1 MQITFVQSGVPRPV
15 SVLDEYVR
23 VTSGIDSADGPKADE
38 TDGEV
43 RKARD
48 TAVSERR
55 FRFLVAGYAVSSY
68 GTFLNMVALNLFVY
82 ETTGRALAMGLFMAV
97 RLASG
102 FVAGLVVG
110 GLLARFS
117 AKSIML
123 WANVAQGAVMLV
135 LILAPDGLLTGALM
149 AVSVVIGACGT
160 LFMVALRSSIP
171 EMVGEDRRAWAN
183 SISITGRSLAMV
195 AGFAS
200 AGVVVSLVGYTAA
213 FLLDMATFVACAV
226 TVALLPIAGGKG
238 ADGKAADGKKASGKG
253 TAGGGADGN
262 GADGAASEGSGAEKD
277 ASGVSS
283 AKGGRRWRP
292 VAFLALAAAPGMG
305 LMVAL
310 RGVDSFGSSSH
321 NAALPIY
328 STSLDASNPA
338 VFVSAF
344 WCVWALGNIGA
355 QQVIQRYAQR
365 TGRSVG
371 ALGFGYGTVVMSAAF
386 IAAFAGFP
394 LAVTAVIAL
403 IAGAADGLTEVAYT
417 SHLQTLPATL
427 RGHAFGLSATFE
439 NLGFG
444 VGMILVAAALDRFS
458 PLAVVGWSHG
468 AAVVGAVVFLLRV
481 AGVRRAARGRTG
493 LREEEAV
500 EGRPDR
506 GDRDGAEV
514 SRG

>member
-1 MQITFVQSGVPRPV
+1 MQITFVQSAALRPAP
-15 SVLDEYVR
+15 SLDEYVR
-23 VTSGIDSADGPKADE
+23 VTSGIDEADGPKANEAGGGAGKD
-38 TDGEV
+38 
-43 RKARD
+43 RD

-123 WANVAQGAVMLV
+123 WANVGQGSVMLV
-135 LILAPDGLLTGALM
+135 LILAPESLVTGALM

-183 SISITGRSLAMV
+183 SLSITGRSLAMV

-213 FLLDMATFVACAV
+213 FLLDMATFVVCAV

-238 ADGKAADGKKASGKG
+238 ATSAAGASDTEKGGKG
-253 TAGGGADGN
+253 
-262 GADGAASEGSGAEKD
+262 EKAEKSEK
-277 ASGVSS
+277 SGP
-283 AKGGRRWRP
+283 RWRP
-292 VAFLALAAAPGMG
+292 VAFLALAAAPGLG

-310 RGVDSFGSSSH
+310 RGVDAFGSSSH

-444 VGMILVAAALDRFS
+444 VGMILVAAALDRFT

-468 AAVVGAVVFLLRV
+468 AAIVVAVVFLLRV
-481 AGVRRAARGRTG
+481 AGLRRAERTG
-493 LREEEAV
+493 RVGLRKEEAV

>member
-1 MQITFVQSGVPRPV
+1 
-15 SVLDEYVR
+15 
-23 VTSGIDSADGPKADE
+23 
-38 TDGEV
+38 
-43 RKARD
+43 
-48 TAVSERR
+48 
-55 FRFLVAGYAVSSY
+55 
-68 GTFLNMVALNLFVY
+68 MVALNLFVY

-117 AKSIML
+117 AKSVML
-123 WANVAQGAVMLV
+123 WANIGQGAVMLLLV
-135 LILAPDGLLTGALM
+135 LAPDGLLTGALM

-183 SISITGRSLAMV
+183 SLSITGRSLAMV

-200 AGVVVSLVGYTAA
+200 AGVVVTLVGYTAA
-213 FLLDMATFVACAV
+213 FLVDMATFVICAV
-226 TVALLPIAGGKG
+226 TVALLPIAGGRG
-238 ADGKAADGKKASGKG
+238 AGGTAADDGAAADGAMGG
-253 TAGGGADGN
+253 TAGEGA
-262 GADGAASEGSGAEKD
+262 GAEED
-277 ASGVSS
+277 R
-283 AKGGRRWRP
+283 GGRRWRP
-292 VAFLALAAAPGMG
+292 VAFLALAAAPGLG

-310 RGVDSFGSSSH
+310 RGVDAFGSSSH

-328 STSLDASNPA
+328 SASLDASDPA

-394 LAVTAVIAL
+394 LAVTGVIAL
-403 IAGAADGLTEVAYT
+403 AAGAADGLTEVSYT
-417 SHLQTLPATL
+417 SHLQTLPAGL
-427 RGHAFGLSATFE
+427 RAHAFGLSATLE

-444 VGMILVAAALDRFS
+444 VGMILVAAALDRIS
-458 PLAVVGWSHG
+458 PLVVVGWSHG
-468 AAVVGAVVFLLRV
+468 AAIVVAAVFLLRV
-481 AGVRRAARGRTG
+481 AALRRAGRTEGAGRAG
-493 LREEEAV
+493 LRKGEAV

-514 SRG
+514 SGG

>member
-1 MQITFVQSGVPRPV
+1 
-15 SVLDEYVR
+15 
-23 VTSGIDSADGPKADE
+23 
-38 TDGEV
+38 
-43 RKARD
+43 
-48 TAVSERR
+48 
-55 FRFLVAGYAVSSY
+55 
-68 GTFLNMVALNLFVY
+68 MVALNLFVY

-123 WANVAQGAVMLV
+123 WANVGQGAVMLV
-135 LILAPDGLLTGALM
+135 LILAPDGMLTGALM

-183 SISITGRSLAMV
+183 SLSITGRSLAMV

-213 FLLDMATFVACAV
+213 FLVDMATFVACAV

-238 ADGKAADGKKASGKG
+238 AGGSAPKGSG
-253 TAGGGADGN
+253 D
-262 GADGAASEGSGAEKD
+262 SEGSENSEGSVAGKD
-277 ASGVSS
+277 ASA
-283 AKGGRRWRP
+283 AKSGRRWRP
-292 VAFLALAAAPGMG
+292 VAFIALAAAPGMG

-310 RGVDSFGSSSH
+310 RGVDAFGSSSH

-468 AAVVGAVVFLLRV
+468 AAIVVAVVFLLRV
-481 AGVRRAARGRTG
+481 AGVRRAERTG
-493 LREEEAV
+493 LRKEEAV

>member
-1 MQITFVQSGVPRPV
+1 MG
-15 SVLDEYVR
+15 
-23 VTSGIDSADGPKADE
+23 SADGPKTDAADGGARKS
-38 TDGEV
+38 GE
-43 RKARD
+43 ARD
-48 TAVSERR
+48 TEVSERR

-123 WANVAQGAVMLV
+123 WANVGQGAVMLV
-135 LILAPDGLLTGALM
+135 LILAPDGLLTAALM

-183 SISITGRSLAMV
+183 SLSITGRSLAMV

-213 FLLDMATFVACAV
+213 FVVDMATFVACAV

-238 ADGKAADGKKASGKG
+238 AGGKG
-253 TAGGGADGN
+253 AGGKSAGGT
-262 GADGAASEGSGAEKD
+262 AAEGSGAGKD
-277 ASGVSS
+277 ASA
-283 AKGGRRWRP
+283 AKGGRLRRP

-310 RGVDSFGSSSH
+310 RGVDAFGSSSH

-468 AAVVGAVVFLLRV
+468 AAIVVAVVFLLRV
-481 AGVRRAARGRTG
+481 ARVRRAERAGRAG
-493 LREEEAV
+493 LRKEEAV

-514 SRG
+514 PGG

>member
-1 MQITFVQSGVPRPV
+1 MG
-15 SVLDEYVR
+15 
-23 VTSGIDSADGPKADE
+23 SADGPKADE
-38 TDGEV
+38 TDGDA

-123 WANVAQGAVMLV
+123 WANIGQGAVMLV
-135 LILAPDGLLTGALM
+135 LILAPDGMLTGALM

-183 SISITGRSLAMV
+183 SLSITGRSLAMV

-213 FLLDMATFVACAV
+213 FLVDMATFVACAV

-238 ADGKAADGKKASGKG
+238 A
-253 TAGGGADGN
+253 GAL
-262 GADGAASEGSGAEKD
+262 APEGSESSGAGKD
-277 ASGVSS
+277 ASA
-283 AKGGRRWRP
+283 AKSGRRWRP

-310 RGVDSFGSSSH
+310 RGVDAFGSSSH

-468 AAVVGAVVFLLRV
+468 AAIVVAVVFLLRV
-481 AGVRRAARGRTG
+481 AGVRRAERTG
-493 LREEEAV
+493 LRKEEAV

>member
-1 MQITFVQSGVPRPV
+1 M
-15 SVLDEYVR
+15 E
-23 VTSGIDSADGPKADE
+23 SADGPTADE
-38 TDGEV
+38 SDDGS
-43 RKARD
+43 RKTRD

-97 RLASG
+97 RLGSG

-110 GLLARFS
+110 ALLARFS

-123 WANVAQGAVMLV
+123 WANVGQGGVMLL
-135 LILAPDGLLTGALM
+135 LILAPESLVTGALM

-183 SISITGRSLAMV
+183 SLSITGRSLAMV

-213 FLLDMATFVACAV
+213 FLLDMATFVICAV
-226 TVALLPIAGGKG
+226 TVALLPIAGGGKG
-238 ADGKAADGKKASGKG
+238 AGTDAGKPEKTEKAEQSGKG
-253 TAGGGADGN
+253 G
-262 GADGAASEGSGAEKD
+262 
-277 ASGVSS
+277 
-283 AKGGRRWRP
+283 KGGPRWRP
-292 VAFLALAAAPGMG
+292 VAFLALAAAPGLG

-310 RGVDSFGSSSH
+310 RGVDAFGSASH

-355 QQVIQRYAQR
+355 QQVIQRY
-365 TGRSVG
+365 T
-371 ALGFGYGTVVMSAAF
+371 
-386 IAAFAGFP
+386 
-394 LAVTAVIAL
+394 
-403 IAGAADGLTEVAYT
+403 
-417 SHLQTLPATL
+417 
-427 RGHAFGLSATFE
+427 
-439 NLGFG
+439 
-444 VGMILVAAALDRFS
+444 
-458 PLAVVGWSHG
+458 
-468 AAVVGAVVFLLRV
+468 
-481 AGVRRAARGRTG
+481 
-493 LREEEAV
+493 
-500 EGRPDR
+500 
-506 GDRDGAEV
+506 
-514 SRG
+514 

>member
-1 MQITFVQSGVPRPV
+1 MG
-15 SVLDEYVR
+15 
-23 VTSGIDSADGPKADE
+23 SADGPKADE
-38 TDGEV
+38 ADGGA

-123 WANVAQGAVMLV
+123 WANVGQGAVMLV

-183 SISITGRSLAMV
+183 SLSITGRSLAMV

-213 FLLDMATFVACAV
+213 FLVDMATFVACAV

-238 ADGKAADGKKASGKG
+238 TG
-253 TAGGGADGN
+253 GN
-262 GADGAASEGSGAEKD
+262 GADGTASEGSGAEKA
-277 ASGVSS
+277 ASGAAS
-283 AKGGRRWRP
+283 AKGGRCRRP

-310 RGVDSFGSSSH
+310 RGVDAFGSSSH

-403 IAGAADGLTEVAYT
+403 VAGAADGLTEVAYT

-468 AAVVGAVVFLLRV
+468 AAIVVAVVFLLRV
-481 AGVRRAARGRTG
+481 AGVRRAERAGRAGRAG
-493 LREEEAV
+493 LRKEEAV

-514 SRG
+514 SGG

>member
-1 MQITFVQSGVPRPV
+1 MG
-15 SVLDEYVR
+15 
-23 VTSGIDSADGPKADE
+23 SADGPKADE
-38 TDGEV
+38 TDGDA

-123 WANVAQGAVMLV
+123 WANVGQGAVMLV
-135 LILAPDGLLTGALM
+135 LILAPDGMLTGALM

-183 SISITGRSLAMV
+183 SLSITGRSLAMV

-213 FLLDMATFVACAV
+213 FLVDMATFVACAV

-238 ADGKAADGKKASGKG
+238 A
-253 TAGGGADGN
+253 GGSAP
-262 GADGAASEGSGAEKD
+262 EGSGSSGGSGGSGAGKD
-277 ASGVSS
+277 ASA
-283 AKGGRRWRP
+283 AKSGRRWRP

-310 RGVDSFGSSSH
+310 RGVDAFGSSSH

-468 AAVVGAVVFLLRV
+468 AAIVVAVVFLLRV
-481 AGVRRAARGRTG
+481 AGVRRAERTG
-493 LREEEAV
+493 RAGLRKEEAV

-514 SRG
+514 SGG

>member
-1 MQITFVQSGVPRPV
+1 MG
-15 SVLDEYVR
+15 
-23 VTSGIDSADGPKADE
+23 SADGPKADE
-38 TDGEV
+38 ADGGVLKSRED
-43 RKARD
+43 RD

-123 WANVAQGAVMLV
+123 WANVGQGAVMLV
-135 LILAPDGLLTGALM
+135 LILAPDGLLTAALM

-183 SISITGRSLAMV
+183 SLSITGRSLAMV

-213 FLLDMATFVACAV
+213 FVVDMATFVACAV

-238 ADGKAADGKKASGKG
+238 AGGKGADGKSAGG
-253 TAGGGADGN
+253 TAA
-262 GADGAASEGSGAEKD
+262 EGSGAGKD
-277 ASGVSS
+277 ASA
-283 AKGGRRWRP
+283 AKGGRLRRP

-310 RGVDSFGSSSH
+310 RGVDAFGSSSH

-468 AAVVGAVVFLLRV
+468 AAIVVAVVFLLRV
-481 AGVRRAARGRTG
+481 AGVRRVERAGRAG
-493 LREEEAV
+493 LRKEEAV

-514 SRG
+514 SGG

>member
-1 MQITFVQSGVPRPV
+1 MG
-15 SVLDEYVR
+15 
-23 VTSGIDSADGPKADE
+23 SADGPKTGEADG
-38 TDGEV
+38 DA
-43 RKARD
+43 RKAREARD

-123 WANVAQGAVMLV
+123 WANVGQGSVMLV

-183 SISITGRSLAMV
+183 SLSITGRSLAMV

-200 AGVVVSLVGYTAA
+200 AGIVVSLVGYTAA
-213 FLLDMATFVACAV
+213 FVVDMATFVVCAV

-238 ADGKAADGKKASGKG
+238 VKAGEADAEG
-253 TAGGGADGN
+253 TGGAS
-262 GADGAASEGSGAEKD
+262 ADAEGAAGAEARGSGAGKD
-277 ASGVSS
+277 ASS

-310 RGVDSFGSSSH
+310 RGVDAFGSSSH

-328 STSLDASNPA
+328 STTLDASNPA

-468 AAVVGAVVFLLRV
+468 AAIVVAVVFLLRV
-481 AGVRRAARGRTG
+481 AGVRRAERAGRAG
-493 LREEEAV
+493 LRKEEAV

-514 SRG
+514 SGG

>member
-1 MQITFVQSGVPRPV
+1 
-15 SVLDEYVR
+15 
-23 VTSGIDSADGPKADE
+23 
-38 TDGEV
+38 
-43 RKARD
+43 
-48 TAVSERR
+48 
-55 FRFLVAGYAVSSY
+55 
-68 GTFLNMVALNLFVY
+68 MVALNLFVY

-123 WANVAQGAVMLV
+123 WANVGQGGVMLV
-135 LILAPDGLLTGALM
+135 LILAPESLVTGALM

-183 SISITGRSLAMV
+183 SLSITGRSMAMV

-213 FLLDMATFVACAV
+213 FLLDMATFVICAV

-238 ADGKAADGKKASGKG
+238 AGSEAGASAAGKG
-253 TAGGGADGN
+253 EKEAK
-262 GADGAASEGSGAEKD
+262 SGP
-277 ASGVSS
+277 
-283 AKGGRRWRP
+283 RWRP
-292 VAFLALAAAPGMG
+292 VAFLALAAAPGLG

-310 RGVDSFGSSSH
+310 RGVDAFGSSSH

-355 QQVIQRYAQR
+355 QQVIQRYTQR
-365 TGRSVG
+365 TGKTVG

-468 AAVVGAVVFLLRV
+468 AAIVVAVVFLLRV
-481 AGVRRAARGRTG
+481 AALRRAEPAGPMGRAGGAGRAG
-493 LREEEAV
+493 LRKEEAV

>member
-1 MQITFVQSGVPRPV
+1 MN
-15 SVLDEYVR
+15 
-23 VTSGIDSADGPKADE
+23 SADGPKADE
-38 TDGEV
+38 ADGDAQ
-43 RKARD
+43 KGRD

-123 WANVAQGAVMLV
+123 WANVGQGGVMLV
-135 LILAPDGLLTGALM
+135 LVLAPDGLLTGALM

-183 SISITGRSLAMV
+183 SLSITGRSLAMV

-213 FLLDMATFVACAV
+213 FLVDMATFIACAV

-238 ADGKAADGKKASGKG
+238 AGAKEAGARGAAGEEADGSAPEGSQGSGG
-253 TAGGGADGN
+253 R
-262 GADGAASEGSGAEKD
+262 EGSGESQGSGGSRAGKD
-277 ASGVSS
+277 ASAGKGASA

-310 RGVDSFGSSSH
+310 RGVDAFGSSSH

-394 LAVTAVIAL
+394 LVVTAVIAL

-444 VGMILVAAALDRFS
+444 VGMILVAAALDQFS

-468 AAVVGAVVFLLRV
+468 AAIVVAVVFLLRV
-481 AGVRRAARGRTG
+481 AGVRRAGRTG
-493 LREEEAV
+493 RTGQRKEEAV

-506 GDRDGAEV
+506 GDRNGAEV
-514 SRG
+514 SGG

>member
-1 MQITFVQSGVPRPV
+1 MG
-15 SVLDEYVR
+15 
-23 VTSGIDSADGPKADE
+23 SADGPMADE
-38 TDGEV
+38 PDGGS
-43 RKARD
+43 RKTRD

-123 WANVAQGAVMLV
+123 WANVGQGGVMLV
-135 LILAPDGLLTGALM
+135 LILAPDSLVTGALM

-183 SISITGRSLAMV
+183 SLSITGRSMAMV

-213 FLLDMATFVACAV
+213 FLLDMATFVICAV

-238 ADGKAADGKKASGKG
+238 AGSEAGASGAGKG
-253 TAGGGADGN
+253 EKEAK
-262 GADGAASEGSGAEKD
+262 SGP
-277 ASGVSS
+277 
-283 AKGGRRWRP
+283 RWRP
-292 VAFLALAAAPGMG
+292 VAFLALAAAPGLG

-310 RGVDSFGSSSH
+310 RGVDAFGSSSH

-355 QQVIQRYAQR
+355 QQVIQRYTQR
-365 TGRSVG
+365 TGKTVG

-403 IAGAADGLTEVAYT
+403 VAGAADGLTEVAYT

-468 AAVVGAVVFLLRV
+468 AAIVVAVVFLLRV
-481 AGVRRAARGRTG
+481 AALRRAEPAGPMGRAGGAG
-493 LREEEAV
+493 LRKEEAV

>member
-1 MQITFVQSGVPRPV
+1 MQITFVQSGVPRPA
-15 SVLDEYVR
+15 SVLGEYVR
-23 VTSGIDSADGPKADE
+23 VTSGMGSADGPKADE
-38 TDGEV
+38 TDGDT

-123 WANVAQGAVMLV
+123 WANVGQGAVMLV
-135 LILAPDGLLTGALM
+135 LILAPDGMLTGALM

-183 SISITGRSLAMV
+183 SLSITGRSLAMV

-213 FLLDMATFVACAV
+213 FLVDMATFVACAV

-238 ADGKAADGKKASGKG
+238 AGGSAPKGSG
-253 TAGGGADGN
+253 D
-262 GADGAASEGSGAEKD
+262 SEGSENSGGSVAGKD
-277 ASGVSS
+277 ASA
-283 AKGGRRWRP
+283 AKSGRRWRP
-292 VAFLALAAAPGMG
+292 VAFIALAAAPGMG

-310 RGVDSFGSSSH
+310 RGVDAFGSSSH

-468 AAVVGAVVFLLRV
+468 AAIVVAVVFLLRV
-481 AGVRRAARGRTG
+481 AGVRRAERTG
-493 LREEEAV
+493 LRKEEAV

>member
-1 MQITFVQSGVPRPV
+1 MG
-15 SVLDEYVR
+15 
-23 VTSGIDSADGPKADE
+23 SADGPKADE
-38 TDGEV
+38 TDGDA

-123 WANVAQGAVMLV
+123 WANVGQGAVMLV
-135 LILAPDGLLTGALM
+135 LILAPDGMLTGALM

-183 SISITGRSLAMV
+183 SLSITGRSLAMV

-213 FLLDMATFVACAV
+213 FLVDMATFVACAV

-238 ADGKAADGKKASGKG
+238 A
-253 TAGGGADGN
+253 GGSAPK
-262 GADGAASEGSGAEKD
+262 GSGGSVAGKD
-277 ASGVSS
+277 ASA
-283 AKGGRRWRP
+283 AKSGRRWRP

-310 RGVDSFGSSSH
+310 RGVDAFGSSSH

-468 AAVVGAVVFLLRV
+468 AAIVVAVVFLLRV
-481 AGVRRAARGRTG
+481 AGVRRAERTG
-493 LREEEAV
+493 LRKEEAV

>member
-1 MQITFVQSGVPRPV
+1 MG
-15 SVLDEYVR
+15 
-23 VTSGIDSADGPKADE
+23 SADGTTADE
-38 TDGEV
+38 PDGGS
-43 RKARD
+43 RKTRD

-123 WANVAQGAVMLV
+123 WANVGQGAVMLV
-135 LILAPDGLLTGALM
+135 LILAPESLVTGALM

-183 SISITGRSLAMV
+183 SLSITGRSLAMV

-213 FLLDMATFVACAV
+213 FLLDMATFVICAV

-238 ADGKAADGKKASGKG
+238 AGTDAGKPGKAEKSGP
-253 TAGGGADGN
+253 
-262 GADGAASEGSGAEKD
+262 
-277 ASGVSS
+277 
-283 AKGGRRWRP
+283 RWRP
-292 VAFLALAAAPGMG
+292 VAFLALAAAPGLG

-310 RGVDSFGSSSH
+310 RGVDAFGSSSH

-355 QQVIQRYAQR
+355 QQVIQRYTQR
-365 TGRSVG
+365 TGKTVG

-394 LAVTAVIAL
+394 LAVTALIAL

-468 AAVVGAVVFLLRV
+468 AAIVVAVVFLLRV
-481 AGVRRAARGRTG
+481 AALRRAEPAGPMGRAGGAGRAG
-493 LREEEAV
+493 LRKEEAV

>member
-1 MQITFVQSGVPRPV
+1 M
-15 SVLDEYVR
+15 
-23 VTSGIDSADGPKADE
+23 
-38 TDGEV
+38 
-43 RKARD
+43 
-48 TAVSERR
+48 
-55 FRFLVAGYAVSSY
+55 SSY

-102 FVAGLVVG
+102 FVAGLVAG

-123 WANVAQGAVMLV
+123 WANVGQGSVMLV
-135 LILAPDGLLTGALM
+135 LILAPESLVTGALM

-183 SISITGRSLAMV
+183 SLSITGRSLAMV

-213 FLLDMATFVACAV
+213 FLLDMATFVVCAV

-238 ADGKAADGKKASGKG
+238 AVSAVGAPGAEKAGKSEKAQRSGKG
-253 TAGGGADGN
+253 GP
-262 GADGAASEGSGAEKD
+262 
-277 ASGVSS
+277 
-283 AKGGRRWRP
+283 RWRP
-292 VAFLALAAAPGMG
+292 VAFLALAAAPGLG

-310 RGVDSFGSSSH
+310 RGVDAFGSSSH

-468 AAVVGAVVFLLRV
+468 AAIVVAVVFLLRV
-481 AGVRRAARGRTG
+481 AGLRRAERTG
-493 LREEEAV
+493 RAGLRKEEAV

>member
-1 MQITFVQSGVPRPV
+1 
-15 SVLDEYVR
+15 
-23 VTSGIDSADGPKADE
+23 
-38 TDGEV
+38 
-43 RKARD
+43 
-48 TAVSERR
+48 
-55 FRFLVAGYAVSSY
+55 
-68 GTFLNMVALNLFVY
+68 MVALNLFVY

-123 WANVAQGAVMLV
+123 WANVGQGSVMLV
-135 LILAPDGLLTGALM
+135 LILAPESLVTGALM

-171 EMVGEDRRAWAN
+171 EMVGENRRAWAN
-183 SISITGRSLAMV
+183 SLSITGRSLAMV

-213 FLLDMATFVACAV
+213 FLLDMATFVVCAV

-238 ADGKAADGKKASGKG
+238 ATSAAGASGTEKAGKG
-253 TAGGGADGN
+253 
-262 GADGAASEGSGAEKD
+262 EKAEK
-277 ASGVSS
+277 SGP
-283 AKGGRRWRP
+283 RWRP
-292 VAFLALAAAPGMG
+292 VAFLALAAAPGLG

-310 RGVDSFGSSSH
+310 RGVDAFGSSSH

-444 VGMILVAAALDRFS
+444 VGMILVAAALDRFT

-468 AAVVGAVVFLLRV
+468 AAIVVAVVFLLRV
-481 AGVRRAARGRTG
+481 AGLRRAERTG
-493 LREEEAV
+493 RVGLRKEEAV

>member
-1 MQITFVQSGVPRPV
+1 M
-15 SVLDEYVR
+15 D
-23 VTSGIDSADGPKADE
+23 DADGPKANE
-38 TDGEV
+38 ADGGAGKD
-43 RKARD
+43 RG
-48 TAVSERR
+48 TAVSERS

-82 ETTGRALAMGLFMAV
+82 ETTGLALAMGLFMAV

-123 WANVAQGAVMLV
+123 WANVGQGGVMLV
-135 LILAPDGLLTGALM
+135 LILAPESLVTGALT

-171 EMVGEDRRAWAN
+171 EMVGEDRRSWAN
-183 SISITGRSLAMV
+183 SLSITGRSLAMV

-213 FLLDMATFVACAV
+213 FLLDMATFVVCAV

-238 ADGKAADGKKASGKG
+238 AGSS
-253 TAGGGADGN
+253 TP
-262 GADGAASEGSGAEKD
+262 GAAKD
-277 ASGVSS
+277 ASRTGEGASR
-283 AKGGRRWRP
+283 AGEGRRRWRP
-292 VAFLALAAAPGMG
+292 VAFLVLAAAPGLG

-310 RGVDSFGSSSH
+310 RGVDAFGSSSH

-355 QQVIQRYAQR
+355 QQVIQRYTQR
-365 TGRSVG
+365 TGRTVG

-394 LAVTAVIAL
+394 PAVTAVIAL
-403 IAGAADGLTEVAYT
+403 IAGAADGLTEGAYT

-468 AAVVGAVVFLLRV
+468 AAIVVAVVFLLRV
-481 AGVRRAARGRTG
+481 AGLRRRAEHAGRTERTRRTGRTG
-493 LREEEAV
+493 CTGLRKEEAV

>member
-1 MQITFVQSGVPRPV
+1 MQITFVQSGVPRPA

-23 VTSGIDSADGPKADE
+23 VTSGMGSADGPRADE
-38 TDGEV
+38 TDGDA

-123 WANVAQGAVMLV
+123 WANVGQGAVMLV
-135 LILAPDGLLTGALM
+135 LILAPDGMLTGALM

-183 SISITGRSLAMV
+183 SLSITGRSLAMV

-213 FLLDMATFVACAV
+213 FLVDMATFVACAV

-238 ADGKAADGKKASGKG
+238 A
-253 TAGGGADGN
+253 GGSAP
-262 GADGAASEGSGAEKD
+262 EGSGSSGGSGGSGAGKD
-277 ASGVSS
+277 ASA
-283 AKGGRRWRP
+283 AKSGRRWRP
-292 VAFLALAAAPGMG
+292 VAFLALAAAPAMG

-310 RGVDSFGSSSH
+310 RGVDAFGSSSH

-468 AAVVGAVVFLLRV
+468 AAIVVAVVFLLRV
-481 AGVRRAARGRTG
+481 AGVRRAERTG
-493 LREEEAV
+493 RAGLRKEEAV

-514 SRG
+514 SGG

>member
-1 MQITFVQSGVPRPV
+1 MQITFVQSGVSRPAPA
-15 SVLDEYVR
+15 LDEYER
-23 VTSGIDSADGPKADE
+23 VTSGIGSADGPTAE
-38 TDGEV
+38 EPDGGS
-43 RKARD
+43 RKTRD

-123 WANVAQGAVMLV
+123 WANVGQGAVMLV
-135 LILAPDGLLTGALM
+135 LILAPGSLVTGALM

-183 SISITGRSLAMV
+183 SLSITGRSMAMV

-213 FLLDMATFVACAV
+213 FLLDMATFVICAV

-238 ADGKAADGKKASGKG
+238 AGSEAGASGAGKG
-253 TAGGGADGN
+253 EKEAK
-262 GADGAASEGSGAEKD
+262 SGP
-277 ASGVSS
+277 
-283 AKGGRRWRP
+283 RWRP
-292 VAFLALAAAPGMG
+292 VAFLALAAAPGLG

-310 RGVDSFGSSSH
+310 RGVDAFGSSSH

-355 QQVIQRYAQR
+355 QQVIQRYTQR
-365 TGRSVG
+365 TGKTVG

-468 AAVVGAVVFLLRV
+468 AAIVVAVVFLLRV
-481 AGVRRAARGRTG
+481 AALRRAEPAGPMGRAGGAGRAG
-493 LREEEAV
+493 LRKEEAV

>member
-1 MQITFVQSGVPRPV
+1 MS
-15 SVLDEYVR
+15 SVN
-23 VTSGIDSADGPKADE
+23 T
-38 TDGEV
+38 
-43 RKARD
+43 AR
-48 TAVSERR
+48 SERR
-55 FRFLVAGYAVSSY
+55 YRFLVAGYAVSSY

-102 FVAGLVVG
+102 FVAGLMAG
-110 GLLARFS
+110 GLLARFT

-123 WANVAQGAVMLV
+123 WVNVAQAAVMLL
-135 LILAPDGLLTGALM
+135 LILAPDGLRTAALM
-149 AVSVVIGACGT
+149 SVSLVIGACGT
-160 LFMVALRSSIP
+160 LFMVSLRSSIP

-183 SISITGRSLAMV
+183 SLSITGRSLAMV

-213 FLLDMATFVACAV
+213 FAVDMATFAACAV
-226 TVALLPIAGGKG
+226 TVALLPITGGGRGAGAAPDPEGDSGGRAGEGPTPESAEG
-238 ADGKAADGKKASGKG
+238 AAAKG
-253 TAGGGADGN
+253 T
-262 GADGAASEGSGAEKD
+262 
-277 ASGVSS
+277 
-283 AKGGRRWRP
+283 GRRGALAFLAGRRRRP

-310 RGVDSFGSSSH
+310 RGVDAFGSSSH

-328 STSLDASNPA
+328 STELDASNPA

-355 QQVIQRYAQR
+355 QQVIQRYAKR

-386 IAAFAGFP
+386 ILAFAGFP
-394 LAVTAVIAL
+394 LPVTAVIAL
-403 IAGAADGLTEVAYT
+403 VAGAADGLTEVSYT
-417 SHLQTLPATL
+417 SHLQTLPAGL

-444 VGMILVAAALDRFS
+444 VGMILVAAALDRYTSFT
-458 PLAVVGWSHG
+458 VVAWSHG
-468 AAVVGAVVFLLRV
+468 AAIVVALAFLLRV
-481 AGVRRAARGRTG
+481 AGLRRG
-493 LREEEAV
+493 EAV
-500 EGRPDR
+500 EGQPHRGEGPSHSGEGPSHR

-514 SRG
+514 SRS

>member
-1 MQITFVQSGVPRPV
+1 MTSENDGADRPRANEP
-15 SVLDEYVR
+15 
-23 VTSGIDSADGPKADE
+23 GGGAGKN
-38 TDGEV
+38 
-43 RKARD
+43 RD
-48 TAVSERR
+48 AAVSERR

-117 AKSIML
+117 AKSVML
-123 WANVAQGAVMLV
+123 WANIGQGAVMLLLV
-135 LILAPDGLLTGALM
+135 LAPDGLLTGALT
-149 AVSVVIGACGT
+149 AVSVVVGACGT

-183 SISITGRSLAMV
+183 SLSITGRSLAMV

-200 AGVVVSLVGYTAA
+200 AGAVVTLVGYTAA
-213 FLLDMATFVACAV
+213 FLVDMATFAVCAA

-238 ADGKAADGKKASGKG
+238 APGTGGEKAGAEEEAER
-253 TAGGGADGN
+253 AGGGG
-262 GADGAASEGSGAEKD
+262 
-277 ASGVSS
+277 
-283 AKGGRRWRP
+283 RWRP
-292 VAFLALAAAPGMG
+292 TAFLALAAAPGLG

-310 RGVDSFGSSSH
+310 RGVDAFGSSSH

-328 STSLDASNPA
+328 SVSLDASNPA

-355 QQVIQRYAQR
+355 QQVVQRYAQR

-403 IAGAADGLTEVAYT
+403 IAGAADGLTEVSYT

-427 RGHAFGLSATFE
+427 RGHAFGLSATLE

-458 PLAVVGWSHG
+458 PPMVVGWSHG
-468 AAVVGAVVFLLRV
+468 AAIVVAVVFLLRV
-481 AGVRRAARGRTG
+481 AGLRRAGRAG
-493 LREEEAV
+493 LRKGEAV

-506 GDRDGAEV
+506 GDRDGVEV
-514 SRG
+514 TGG

>member
-1 MQITFVQSGVPRPV
+1 M
-15 SVLDEYVR
+15 E
-23 VTSGIDSADGPKADE
+23 SADGPTADE
-38 TDGEV
+38 PDDGS
-43 RKARD
+43 RKTWD

-97 RLASG
+97 RLGSG

-110 GLLARFS
+110 ALLARFS

-123 WANVAQGAVMLV
+123 WANVGQGGVMLL
-135 LILAPDGLLTGALM
+135 LILAPESLVTGALM

-183 SISITGRSLAMV
+183 SLSITGRSLAMV

-213 FLLDMATFVACAV
+213 FLLDMATFVICAV
-226 TVALLPIAGGKG
+226 TVALLPIAGGGRG
-238 ADGKAADGKKASGKG
+238 AGNDAGKPEKAEKAERGGKG
-253 TAGGGADGN
+253 GP
-262 GADGAASEGSGAEKD
+262 
-277 ASGVSS
+277 
-283 AKGGRRWRP
+283 RWRP
-292 VAFLALAAAPGMG
+292 VAFLALAAAPGLG

-310 RGVDSFGSSSH
+310 RGVDAFGSASH

-355 QQVIQRYAQR
+355 QQVIQRYTQR
-365 TGRSVG
+365 TGKTVG

-468 AAVVGAVVFLLRV
+468 AAIVVAVVFLLRV
-481 AGVRRAARGRTG
+481 AALRRAEPPGPSGRSGGAGQAG
-493 LREEEAV
+493 LRKEEAV

>member
-1 MQITFVQSGVPRPV
+1 M
-15 SVLDEYVR
+15 
-23 VTSGIDSADGPKADE
+23 TSGIESADGPTADE
-38 TDGEV
+38 PDDGS

-97 RLASG
+97 RLGSG

-110 GLLARFS
+110 ALLARFS

-123 WANVAQGAVMLV
+123 WANVGQGGVMLL
-135 LILAPDGLLTGALM
+135 LILAPESLVTGALM
-149 AVSVVIGACGT
+149 VVSVVIGACGT

-183 SISITGRSLAMV
+183 SLSITGRSLAMV

-213 FLLDMATFVACAV
+213 FLLDMATFVICAV
-226 TVALLPIAGGKG
+226 TVALLPIAGGGKG
-238 ADGKAADGKKASGKG
+238 SGTDAGKPEKAGKAEQGGKG
-253 TAGGGADGN
+253 GP
-262 GADGAASEGSGAEKD
+262 
-277 ASGVSS
+277 
-283 AKGGRRWRP
+283 RWRP
-292 VAFLALAAAPGMG
+292 VAFLALAAAPGLG

-310 RGVDSFGSSSH
+310 RGVDAFGSASH

-355 QQVIQRYAQR
+355 QQVIQRYTQR
-365 TGRSVG
+365 TGKTVG

-444 VGMILVAAALDRFS
+444 VGMILVAAALDQFS

-468 AAVVGAVVFLLRV
+468 AAIVVAVVFLLRV
-481 AGVRRAARGRTG
+481 AALRRAEPAGPSGRAGRAGQAG
-493 LREEEAV
+493 LRKEEAV

>member
-1 MQITFVQSGVPRPV
+1 
-15 SVLDEYVR
+15 
-23 VTSGIDSADGPKADE
+23 
-38 TDGEV
+38 
-43 RKARD
+43 
-48 TAVSERR
+48 
-55 FRFLVAGYAVSSY
+55 
-68 GTFLNMVALNLFVY
+68 MVALNLFVY

-123 WANVAQGAVMLV
+123 WANVGQGSVMLV
-135 LILAPDGLLTGALM
+135 LILAPESLVTGALM

-183 SISITGRSLAMV
+183 SLSITGRSLAMV

-213 FLLDMATFVACAV
+213 FLLDMATFVVCAV

-238 ADGKAADGKKASGKG
+238 ATNAAGASGTEKAGKG
-253 TAGGGADGN
+253 
-262 GADGAASEGSGAEKD
+262 EKAEKSEK
-277 ASGVSS
+277 SGP
-283 AKGGRRWRP
+283 RWRP
-292 VAFLALAAAPGMG
+292 VAFLALAAAPGLG

-310 RGVDSFGSSSH
+310 RGVDAFGSSSH

-444 VGMILVAAALDRFS
+444 VGMILVAAALDRFT

-468 AAVVGAVVFLLRV
+468 AAIVVAVVFLLRV
-481 AGVRRAARGRTG
+481 AGLRRAERTG
-493 LREEEAV
+493 RVGLRKEEAV

>member
-1 MQITFVQSGVPRPV
+1 M
-15 SVLDEYVR
+15 
-23 VTSGIDSADGPKADE
+23 DSADGPKADE
-38 TDGEV
+38 ADGDA

-123 WANVAQGAVMLV
+123 WANVGQGAVMLV
-135 LILAPDGLLTGALM
+135 LVLAPDGLLTGALM

-183 SISITGRSLAMV
+183 SLSITGRSLAMV

-213 FLLDMATFVACAV
+213 FLVDMATFMACAV

-238 ADGKAADGKKASGKG
+238 AGGK
-253 TAGGGADGN
+253 GADGS
-262 GADGAASEGSGAEKD
+262 APEGSGGSAGSGAGKD
-277 ASGVSS
+277 ASA

-310 RGVDSFGSSSH
+310 RGVDAFGSSSH

-444 VGMILVAAALDRFS
+444 VGMILVAAALDQFS

-468 AAVVGAVVFLLRV
+468 AAIVVAVVFLLRV
-481 AGVRRAARGRTG
+481 AGVRRAGRTARTG
-493 LREEEAV
+493 QRKEEAV

-506 GDRDGAEV
+506 GDRNGAEV
-514 SRG
+514 SGG

>member
-1 MQITFVQSGVPRPV
+1 MG
-15 SVLDEYVR
+15 
-23 VTSGIDSADGPKADE
+23 SAGGPTADE
-38 TDGEV
+38 TDGGS
-43 RKARD
+43 RKTRD
-48 TAVSERR
+48 TEVSERR

-123 WANVAQGAVMLV
+123 WANVGQGGVMLV
-135 LILAPDGLLTGALM
+135 LILAPDSLVTGALM

-183 SISITGRSLAMV
+183 SLSITGRSMAMV

-213 FLLDMATFVACAV
+213 FLLDMATFVICAV

-238 ADGKAADGKKASGKG
+238 AGSEAGASGAGKG
-253 TAGGGADGN
+253 EKEAK
-262 GADGAASEGSGAEKD
+262 SGP
-277 ASGVSS
+277 
-283 AKGGRRWRP
+283 RWRP
-292 VAFLALAAAPGMG
+292 VAFLALAAAPGLG

-310 RGVDSFGSSSH
+310 RGVDAFGSSSH

-355 QQVIQRYAQR
+355 QQVIQRYTQR
-365 TGRSVG
+365 TGKTVG

-468 AAVVGAVVFLLRV
+468 AAIVVAVVFLLRV
-481 AGVRRAARGRTG
+481 AALRRAEPAGPMGRADDAGRAG
-493 LREEEAV
+493 LRKEEAV